1 MELEDVLIA
10 KQDVLNVLQMVA
22 QNVQEDIL
30 KILVQVNYNVL
41 LVLELQIVKLVH

>member
-22 QNVQEDIL
+22 QNVQADIL

-41 LVLELQIVKLVH
+41 LVLLVQIVKLVH

>member
-22 QNVQEDIL
+22 QNVQADIL

>member
-1 MELEDVLIA
+1 MQLEDVLIA

-22 QNVQEDIL
+22 QNVQADIL